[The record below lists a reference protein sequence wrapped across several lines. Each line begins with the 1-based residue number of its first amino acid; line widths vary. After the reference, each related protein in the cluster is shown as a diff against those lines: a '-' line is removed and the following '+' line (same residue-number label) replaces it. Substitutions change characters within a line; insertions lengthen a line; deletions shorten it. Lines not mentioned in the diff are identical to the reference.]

1 MSLKEELNLKKGFTS
16 LEHEALLN
24 IYHTTGMIKK
34 KATEFFKNYGL
45 TDVQFNVL
53 ELLSYQGED
62 KGGLTQIELSKMM
75 LVNKSNITS
84 LIDRME
90 KGDLVKREGVP
101 GDRRYNIIKLK
112 DYGKKKLKEVE
123 EKYINEVIF
132 AVGKLEREDLI
143 KMIDMC
149 EKIRNNIRAKKY

>member
-1 MSLKEELNLKKGFTS
+1 MSLSKELGLKRDFST

-34 KATEFFKNYGL
+34 RATGFFMDYGL

-53 ELLSYQGED
+53 ELLYYQGED

-75 LVNKSNITS
+75 LVNRSNITS

-90 KGDLVKREGVP
+90 KSKFVKRDGIP
-101 GDRRYNIIKLK
+101 GDRRYNIIKLT
-112 DYGKKKLKEVE
+112 DFGLKKFKEVE
-123 EKYINEVIF
+123 EKYINEVLN
-132 AVGKLEREDLI
+132 VMSKLSKEELKNLINICER
-143 KMIDMC
+143 
-149 EKIRNNIRAKKY
+149 IRLGFN